1 MVAVSASTSEQRV
14 RLRRFARISRHPRGR
29 HDTSAHREPRA
40 ISRDTARMKGHAQ
53 NLAILAAIVIA
64 ATAVVWVV
72 AVPDE
77 PDIALGD
84 SAAAALFA
92 SIVLLGKIRRD
103 HWQK

>member
-1 MVAVSASTSEQRV
+1 
-14 RLRRFARISRHPRGR
+14 
-29 HDTSAHREPRA
+29 
-40 ISRDTARMKGHAQ
+40 MKGHAQ